1 MIIIAPERTTTMNLK
16 SLFSYAAKDIP
27 ASIVVF
33 LVALPL
39 CLGVAVASDAQAMN
53 GLIAGIIGGIVV
65 GAISGSHLSVSGPAA
80 GLATI
85 VATSLGRLGTFETFA
100 LAVLI
105 AGLMQIVLG
114 VIKAGVIGRYIPN
127 SVIKGMLAAIGILLI
142 LKQIPHAL
150 GYDADPEGDEA
161 FFQPD
166 GENTFSVLI
175 VALNRFSPLA
185 FLITIVSAIVLIVY
199 ELKAI
204 KKSKISQIL
213 PGPLIAV
220 IAGMLINEFL
230 LPEAHLLALRDEH
243 LVQLPFFSGPAD
255 FFAGLQMPD
264 WSEILNYQVWITAVT
279 IAIVASLET
288 LLSLEAVD
296 KIDPEKRFSPPNRE
310 LIAQGSGNFL
320 SGLFG
325 GLPIT
330 SVIVRSA
337 ANVNSGAKSKLS
349 TILHGSMLLLS
360 LLLIPGVLNMI
371 PKAALASI
379 LIFTG
384 YKLAKVSL
392 FKEYYK
398 KGIDQF
404 LPFVVTILAIVL
416 TDLLIGII
424 IGILTGLFFT
434 IKSNFR
440 SAIVMVND
448 DHKYLLRFNREVS
461 FLNKVKLMDL
471 LGSIPDGSSVLID
484 PLKNEFMDKDII
496 ETVNDFI
503 ASSETRNIKVY
514 IKRDKFQ
521 KEIFEDPY
529 KNVID

>member
-1 MIIIAPERTTTMNLK
+1 MKLN
-16 SLFSYAAKDIP
+16 SLFSCAARDIP

-39 CLGVAVASDAQAMN
+39 CLGVAVASDAQAIN
-53 GLIAGIIGGIVV
+53 GLISGIIGGIVV
-65 GAISGSHLSVSGPAA
+65 GALSGSHLSVSGPAA

-85 VATSLGRLGTFETFA
+85 VASALAKLGTFEAFA

-105 AGLMQIVLG
+105 SGLLQIVLG

-142 LKQIPHAL
+142 LKQIPHAV
-150 GYDADPEGDEA
+150 GYDADPVGEEA

-166 GENTFSVLI
+166 GENTFSELI
-175 VALNRFSPLA
+175 VALNKFSPLA
-185 FLITIVSAIVLIVY
+185 FLIAIVAALVLLMY
-199 ELKAI
+199 ELKSI
-204 KKSKISQIL
+204 KSSKISQML

-220 IAGMLINEFL
+220 VAGILINEFL
-230 LPEAHLLALRDEH
+230 LPEAHLLALRDDH
-243 LVQLPFFSGPAD
+243 LVQLPFFTGPSD

-264 WSEILNYQVWITAVT
+264 WSAIWNYQVWVTAVT

-296 KIDPEKRFSPPNRE
+296 KIDPEKRYSPPNRE
-310 LIAQGSGNFL
+310 LIAQGSGNAL
-320 SGLFG
+320 SGLLG

-337 ANVNSGAKSKLS
+337 ANVNAGAKSKLS
-349 TILHGSMLLLS
+349 TLLHGSLLLVS
-360 LLLIPGVLNMI
+360 LLFIPGILNMI

-384 YKLAKVSL
+384 YKLAKISL
-392 FKEYYK
+392 FKTYYK
-398 KGIDQF
+398 RGIDQF

-416 TDLLIGII
+416 TDLLIGIV

-434 IKSNFR
+434 VKSNFR
-440 SAIVMVND
+440 SAMVMVND
-448 DHKYLLRFNREVS
+448 DDRYLIRFSREVS
-461 FLNKVKLMDL
+461 FLNKSKLVDL
-471 LGSIPDGSSVLID
+471 LASIPNGASVLID

-503 ASSETRNIKVY
+503 ASSEARDIKVY
-514 IKRDKFQ
+514 IKRDKHQ
-521 KEIFEDPY
+521 KELFEDPF
-529 KNVID
+529 KRVIE

>member
-1 MIIIAPERTTTMNLK
+1 MKVKT
-16 SLFSYAAKDIP
+16 LFSNAAKDIP

-65 GAISGSHLSVSGPAA
+65 GALSGSHLSVSGPAA

-85 VATSLGRLGTFETFA
+85 VAASLEELGTFEAFA
-100 LAVLI
+100 VAVFI
-105 AGLMQIVLG
+105 AGLLQIVLG
-114 VIKAGVIGRYIPN
+114 IIKAGVIGRYIPN

-142 LKQIPHAL
+142 LKQIPHAV
-150 GYDADPEGDEA
+150 GYDASPEGHEA
-161 FFQPD
+161 FFQPG
-166 GENTFSVLI
+166 GENTFSELLI
-175 VALNRFSPLA
+175 ALNRFSPLA
-185 FLITIVSAIVLIVY
+185 FLIAAVSAGVLLVY
-199 ELKAI
+199 ELK
-204 KKSKISQIL
+204 KVKSAKITQLL
-213 PGPLIAV
+213 PGPLLAV
-220 IAGMLINEFL
+220 AAGILINEFL
-230 LPEAHLLALRDEH
+230 LPKAHLLALHDEH

-255 FFAGLQMPD
+255 FFSGLQTPD
-264 WSEILNYQVWITAVT
+264 WFAIGNYQVWITAVT
-279 IAIVASLET
+279 ITIVASLET

-296 KIDPEKRFSPPNRE
+296 KIDPEKRISPPNRE
-310 LIAQGSGNFL
+310 LIAQGSGNVL
-320 SGLFG
+320 SGLLG

-349 TILHGSMLLLS
+349 TILHGSLLLVS

-384 YKLAKVSL
+384 YKLAKISL

-404 LPFVVTILAIVL
+404 LPFVVTVVAIVF
-416 TDLLIGII
+416 TDLLIGIV

-434 IKSNFR
+434 VKSNFR
-440 SAIVMVND
+440 SAMVVVND
-448 DHKYLLRFNREVS
+448 GNKYLVRFSREVS
-461 FLNKVKLMDL
+461 FLNKSKLMGHL
-471 LGSIPDGSSVLID
+471 SKIPDGASVLID
-484 PLKNEFMDKDII
+484 PLKNEFMDLDII

-503 ASSETRNIKVY
+503 ASSKARNIKVY
-514 IKRDKFQ
+514 IKREKSQ
-521 KEIFEDPY
+521 KELFEDPY
-529 KNVID
+529 KLVIE